1 MINRKNNNSEASS
14 FEFIKLT
21 PNFVTMLAICIGLL
35 AIRFSFE
42 GKYIEAA
49 GLVVLSSFLDAI
61 DGRLARMLN
70 SSTKFGA
77 QLDSLADFTN
87 FGVTPGFVIY
97 NWINYSVDI
106 KGFDWALV
114 MLFTLCA
121 AIRLARFNVELD
133 SDADKESVLEKYFF
147 KGIAAPCGA
156 GMAMLPIIMTH
167 EFGQNFYSNPNFVV
181 VYVAIVALLMSS
193 KVPTIS
199 IKKIPVRNDYLY
211 PTLVF
216 LGALIIG
223 LMIKT
228 WLTLT
233 ILGVLY
239 LSSIPVT
246 IFFFLKITAKNKK

>member
-1 MINRKNNNSEASS
+1 MIKKNSKTEGNS
-14 FEFIKLT
+14 FDFIKLT
-21 PNFVTMLAICIGLL
+21 PNFVTMLAICFGLL

-70 SSTKFGA
+70 STSKFGA

-97 NWINYSVDI
+97 NWINYSIDI

-121 AIRLARFNVELD
+121 AIRLARFNVELE
-133 SDADKESVLEKYFF
+133 SDIDQNSVLQKYFF

-156 GMAMLPIIMTH
+156 SIAMLPIIMTH
-167 EFGQNFYSNPNFVV
+167 EFGQGFYSAPFFVV
-181 VYVAIVALLMSS
+181 AFVATIALLMSS
-193 KVPTIS
+193 RVPTIS
-199 IKKIPVRNDYLY
+199 IKKIPVRNEFLY
-211 PTLVF
+211 PTLLL
-216 LGALIIG
+216 LGSLIIG

-228 WLTLT
+228 WVTLT
-233 ILGVLY
+233 IIGLVY
-239 LSSIPVT
+239 IASIPVT
-246 IFFFLKITAKNKK
+246 IFFFLKISAKNKK

>member
-1 MINRKNNNSEASS
+1 MLKNKISKSQSSS
-14 FEFIKLT
+14 FELIKLT

-42 GKYIEAA
+42 GKYIESA
-49 GLVVLSSFLDAI
+49 GLVVLASFFDAL

-70 SSTKFGA
+70 SSSKFGA

-133 SDADKESVLEKYFF
+133 SDSNKDSVLEKYFF

-156 GMAMLPIIMTH
+156 GIAMLPIIMTH
-167 EFGQNFYSNPNFVV
+167 EFGKGFYSEPSVV
-181 VYVAIVALLMSS
+181 VCYIAAVALLMSS

-199 IKKIPVRNDYLY
+199 IKKIPVKNEYLY
-211 PTLVF
+211 PTLVL
-216 LGALIIG
+216 LGTLIIG
-223 LMIKT
+223 LMVKT

-233 ILGVLY
+233 ILGTTY
-239 LSSIPVT
+239 LVSIPIT
-246 IFFFLKITAKNKK
+246 IFFFFKISSNKK